1 MSPTAITFLISLG
14 ATILGISIVLLIERF
29 RLPKIE
35 IVVSEDA
42 NDDVTYHSGHPR
54 SNQRWKFFRVW
65 VKNKPMPKWLRWL
78 VRETA
83 ENCRAIISIDGMNNQ
98 IRIVYKARWASTPEI
113 PSILH
118 EAGVKITH
126 PDPVSM
132 TAGEKEPL
140 DIIAKYE
147 KDSEAYGWN
156 NESYFHNWRNPNYK
170 LDPGQYRVKIT
181 VDSQNGISA
190 AKEITLVVGP
200 TIDQTYFSV

>member
-1 MSPTAITFLISLG
+1 MNPTVITFLISLS

-42 NDDVTYHSGHPR
+42 NDDVTYRSGHQR
-54 SNQRWKFFRVW
+54 ANERWKFYRVW
-65 VKNKPMPKWLRWL
+65 VRNKPMPKWLSWL

-83 ENCRAIISIDGMNNQ
+83 ENCRAVISIHGINNQ
-98 IRIVYKARWASTPEI
+98 VHIAYKGRWVSTPEI

-118 EAGVKITH
+118 AAAVKITH
-126 PDPVSM
+126 PDPVSIR
-132 TAGEKEPL
+132 AGEKEVL
-140 DIIAKYE
+140 DIMTKHE

-156 NESYFHNWRNPNYK
+156 NESYFHNWRNPNYR
-170 LDPGQYRVKIT
+170 LDPGQYRAKIT

-190 AKEITLVVGP
+190 AKEITLVVGT
-200 TIDQTYFSV
+200 TIDQTYFSA